1 MMKKQV
7 PDDDEENMDRKTVL
21 AIECIAAIQPALTA
35 EDVCKAINV
44 AFLAENPDCYAD
56 LKVDADAL
64 SDVVDWGDKQKMEQY
79 TAEVALSRAKKS
91 VVMYTRDSRVPKRFK
106 SAGTPKYTPAQKKQ
120 PRWLPEKD
128 TKTTEPITE
137 WILKHSAQDVAV
149 QCDDY
154 NGRWRVIAPT
164 LEWRSISWTK
174 RGYEKAALEVIH
186 QSWEYQKDWNG
197 LQPPFNLD
205 ELAGRFLT

>member
-1 MMKKQV
+1 MKKQV

-120 PRWLPEKD
+120 P
-128 TKTTEPITE
+128 
-137 WILKHSAQDVAV
+137 
-149 QCDDY
+149 
-154 NGRWRVIAPT
+154 
-164 LEWRSISWTK
+164 
-174 RGYEKAALEVIH
+174 
-186 QSWEYQKDWNG
+186 
-197 LQPPFNLD
+197 
-205 ELAGRFLT
+205 